1 VDENLNIKDIQNFI
15 KEEIKNFSFSQ
26 FKKDIKKINDKE
38 LLLRIW
44 GAIREINRDFKIG
57 ELKKGNLKGI
67 RTYKFKVKSRNYR
80 IAYYVEK
87 EKINIIYLH
96 VGNRE
101 NFYKDIEKHF
111 SKNILKMIEK
121 NGI

>member
-1 VDENLNIKDIQNFI
+1 MDENLNIKDIQNFI
-15 KEEIKNFSFSQ
+15 KEEIKDFSFSK

-44 GAIREINRDFKIG
+44 GVIRKIKKDFTIG

-67 RTYKFKVKSRNYR
+67 RTFKFQIKSNSYR

-87 EKINIIYLH
+87 EKINIVYLH
-96 VGNRE
+96 IGSRE
-101 NFYKDIEKHF
+101 NFYKEIEKHF
-111 SKNILKMIEK
+111 SKNILKMIEQK
-121 NGI
+121 GI